1 MTPARKPAPRRSR
14 PPKAAAAP
22 GGETPAVPR
31 GDDLCQ
37 VRVVHLDRVAR
48 ARREALPARELTRMA
63 RIFKALGDPTR
74 QAILTALMGG
84 EMCVCDLAAFSGLS
98 ESAISHQLRRLR
110 DLELVK
116 NRRQGQCLYYSL
128 NDDHVQELIQTCLEH
143 VRHT

>member
-1 MTPARKPAPRRSR
+1 MSPARKPTQYRSA
-14 PPKAAAAP
+14 PPKAATARGKRSPAAP
-22 GGETPAVPR
+22 AAE
-31 GDDLCQ
+31 DICQ

-48 ARREALPARELTRMA
+48 ARREALPARELSRMA

-110 DLELVK
+110 DLDLVK

-128 NDDHVQELIQTCLEH
+128 DDDHVQELIQTCLEH